1 MVKITIKWKV
11 YNMTMSQ
18 LGRHGLCFLLVSFLS
33 ISMIGCGDPQENQ
46 KQGNSNVNSLSNQ
59 MLPSGSMPDGVYWGD
74 LHVHSRLSMD
84 SFSFGNRMMTADDAF
99 KFAKGEPVEAHTGD
113 IAQLRKPLDFL
124 LVSDHAEFLGV
135 IASIMD
141 RKHGIE
147 TTALGKRWSGWLEDN
162 NIQSIIN
169 EWVGSFD
176 VDTSSPDAKPKI
188 EYPDEAFFK
197 GVWGEM
203 VETAE
208 RHNDPGKFSAFS
220 GYEWTSMIDGDN
232 MHRVVIFR
240 DGAEKTLGAIPV
252 SSTENNDPEYLW
264 ERLEEYEKK
273 TDGEVLAIPHNSN
286 LSEGRMFS
294 KERVSGSFFDT
305 KYANTRIRWE
315 PVLEMTQVKGDSEAH
330 PLLSPDDPFADFER
344 WDETDINSNVIPD
357 DKKIE
362 VYTGSYARPAL
373 KTGLA
378 IEESLGVNPF
388 KFGMIGSTDSHTV
401 MATADSD
408 NYYGK
413 FVDSEPSP
421 ERLTSK
427 MGGILWNNRMLTAAG
442 YAAVWAEENS
452 REAIFDAI
460 KRKEVFATTG
470 PRIVLRFFG
479 GWDFENSVLQQPD
492 YAAQGYKRGVPM
504 GGDLTVSDLAEQ
516 SSKNLSPRFIV
527 TASKDPDGANLDR
540 AQIVKGWLDDDGSL
554 HEKVFNVAWSGPRTL
569 DNMSG
574 GLAPVGSTVNVAK
587 ASYTNTIGAE
597 NLATVWRDPEF
608 DPSLRAFYYVRV
620 LEIPTPRWTTYDAQR
635 FNLELPDDI
644 PVSIQERVYS
654 SPIWFTPAVN

>member
-1 MVKITIKWKV
+1 
-11 YNMTMSQ
+11 MSILK
-18 LGRHGLCFLLVSFLS
+18 LGRRSLFFLFVAFMSANL
-33 ISMIGCGDPQENQ
+33 IACGDQQDAQNQ
-46 KQGNSNVNSLSNQ
+46 VDEEVSPPSDQITLSNTI
-59 MLPSGSMPDGVYWGD
+59 PDGVYWGD

-99 KFAKGEPVEAHTGD
+99 KFAKGEPIEAHTGD
-113 IAQLRKPLDFL
+113 IAQLKKPLDFL

-147 TTALGKRWSGWLEDN
+147 KTELGKRWSGWLEEN
-162 NIQSIIN
+162 NLQSIIQ
-169 EWVGSFD
+169 EWVSAFD
-176 VDTSSPDAKPKI
+176 ADTTSSVSKPKI

-264 ERLEEYEKK
+264 ERLEDYEEK
-273 TDGEVLAIPHNSN
+273 TGGEVLAIPHNSN
-286 LSEGRMFS
+286 LSEGRMYS
-294 KERVSGSFFDT
+294 RERVSGAAFDT
-305 KYANTRIRWE
+305 QYANTRIRWE
-315 PVLEMTQVKGDSEAH
+315 PVLEMTQVKGDSETH
-330 PLLSPDDPFADFER
+330 PLVSPNDLFADFER
-344 WDETDINSNVIPD
+344 WDETDINSNVIAE
-357 DKKIE
+357 DKKVE
-362 VYTGSYARPAL
+362 AYTGSYARPAL

-378 IEESLGVNPF
+378 LEVKLGVNPF

-421 ERLTSK
+421 ERLMSK

-460 KRKEVFATTG
+460 KRKEVYATTG

-479 GWDFENSVLQQPD
+479 GWDFDETDLEQPD
-492 YAAQGYKRGVPM
+492 FATLGYKKGVPM
-504 GGDLTVSDLAEQ
+504 GGDLMGADA
-516 SSKNLSPRFIV
+516 KGAAPRFMI

-540 AQIVKGWLDDDGSL
+540 VQVVKGWLDADGAL
-554 HEKVFNVAWSGPRTL
+554 KEQIFDVAWSDARVVDPETGVL
-569 DNMSG
+569 Q
-574 GLAPVGSTVNVAK
+574 PVGSTVNVSEAT
-587 ASYTNTIGAE
+587 YTNTIGTE
-597 NLATVWRDPEF
+597 NLATVWTDPMF
-608 DPSLRAFYYVRV
+608 DKSLRAFYYVRV

-635 FNLELPDDI
+635 FNLNLPDDV
-644 PVSIQERVYS
+644 PVAIQERVYS
-654 SPIWFTPAVN
+654 SPIWYTPIAE

>member
-1 MVKITIKWKV
+1 
-11 YNMTMSQ
+11 MTMSHF
-18 LGRHGLCFLLVSFLS
+18 GRHGLTLIFVFFLS
-33 ISMIGCGDPQENQ
+33 VSLIGCGDQQETQ
-46 KQGNSNVNSLSNQ
+46 KKENGGVSSLSNER
-59 MLPSGSMPDGVYWGD
+59 LTSGSSPDGVYWGD

-113 IAQLRKPLDFL
+113 IAQLKKPLDFL

-141 RKHGIE
+141 QKHGIE
-147 TTALGKRWSGWLEDN
+147 KTELGKRWKSWLDN
-162 NIQSIIN
+162 DDIQSIIQ

-176 VDTSSPDAKPKI
+176 ADTSSSDSKPKI

-264 ERLEEYEKK
+264 ERLEDYEKK
-273 TDGEVLAIPHNSN
+273 TGGEVLAIPHNSN
-286 LSEGRMFS
+286 LSEGRMYS
-294 KERVSGSFFDT
+294 RERVSGASFDT
-305 KYANTRIRWE
+305 QYANTRIRWE
-315 PVLEMTQVKGDSEAH
+315 PVLEMTQVKGDSETH
-330 PLLSPDDPFADFER
+330 PLVSPNDPFADFER
-344 WDETDINSNVIPD
+344 WDETDINSNVIPK
-357 DKKIE
+357 DKK
-362 VYTGSYARPAL
+362 VVAYTGSYARPAL

-378 IEESLGVNPF
+378 LEEKLGVNPF

-460 KRKEVFATTG
+460 KRKEVYATTG

-479 GWDFENSVLQQPD
+479 GWDFDETDLEQPD
-492 YAAQGYKRGVPM
+492 YATLGYKKGVPM
-504 GGDLTVSDLAEQ
+504 GGDLFIANDKEAA
-516 SSKNLSPRFIV
+516 PRFMI

-540 AQIVKGWLDDDGSL
+540 VQVVKGWLDANGELKEQVYD
-554 HEKVFNVAWSGPRTL
+554 VAWSDGREVDPK
-569 DNMSG
+569 SG
-574 GLAPVGSTVNVAK
+574 ALQPVGSTVNVSE
-587 ASYTNTIGAE
+587 ASYTNTIGTE
-597 NLATVWRDPEF
+597 NLATVWTDPSF
-608 DPSLRAFYYVRV
+608 DKSLRAFYYVRV

-635 FNLELPDDI
+635 FNLDLPDDV
-644 PVSIQERVYS
+644 PVAIQERVYS
-654 SPIWFTPAVN
+654 SPIWYTPIAE

>member
-1 MVKITIKWKV
+1 
-11 YNMTMSQ
+11 MSIFK
-18 LGRHGLCFLLVSFLS
+18 LGRRSLFFLFVAFMSANL
-33 ISMIGCGDPQENQ
+33 IACGDQRDAQNQ
-46 KQGNSNVNSLSNQ
+46 VDEEVSPPSDQITLSNTI
-59 MLPSGSMPDGVYWGD
+59 PDGVYWGD

-99 KFAKGEPVEAHTGD
+99 KFAKGEPIEAHTGD
-113 IAQLRKPLDFL
+113 IAQLKKPLDFL

-147 TTALGKRWSGWLEDN
+147 KTELGKRWSGWLEEN
-162 NIQSIIN
+162 NLQSIIQ
-169 EWVGSFD
+169 EWVSAFD
-176 VDTSSPDAKPKI
+176 ADTSSSDSKPKI

-264 ERLEEYEKK
+264 ERLEDYEKK
-273 TDGEVLAIPHNSN
+273 TGGEVLAIPHNSN
-286 LSEGRMFS
+286 LSEGRMYS
-294 KERVSGSFFDT
+294 RERVSGAAFDT
-305 KYANTRIRWE
+305 QYANTRIRWE
-315 PVLEMTQVKGDSEAH
+315 PVLEMTQVKGDSETH
-330 PLLSPDDPFADFER
+330 PLVSPNDPFADFER
-344 WDETDINSNVIPD
+344 WDETDINSNVIAE
-357 DKKIE
+357 DKKVE
-362 VYTGSYARPAL
+362 AYTSSYARPAL

-378 IEESLGVNPF
+378 LEEKLGVNPF

-421 ERLTSK
+421 ERLMSK

-460 KRKEVFATTG
+460 KRKEVYATTG

-479 GWDFENSVLQQPD
+479 GWDFDETDLEQPD
-492 YAAQGYKRGVPM
+492 FATLGYKKGVPM
-504 GGDLTVSDLAEQ
+504 GGDLMGADAKGTA
-516 SSKNLSPRFIV
+516 PRFMI

-540 AQIVKGWLDDDGSL
+540 VQVVKGWLDDDGAL
-554 HEKVFNVAWSGPRTL
+554 KEQIFDVAWSDARVVDPETGIL
-569 DNMSG
+569 Q
-574 GLAPVGSTVNVAK
+574 PVGSTVNVSEAT
-587 ASYTNTIGAE
+587 YTNTIGTE
-597 NLATVWRDPEF
+597 NLATVWTDPMF
-608 DPSLRAFYYVRV
+608 DKSLRAFYYVRV

-635 FNLELPDDI
+635 FNLDLPDDV
-644 PVSIQERVYS
+644 PVAIQERVYS
-654 SPIWFTPAVN
+654 SPIWYTPIAE